1 MRAVRPGKRSQ
12 NRAERAAV
20 WHWRKKRF
28 TYFQRTKGGANHC
41 APSFKE
47 VGLSTDV
54 MIEANGLTKRYGAFR
69 ALDKVSFEVRRGEVV
84 GFLGPNGAGKSTTMR
99 ILTCFISATAGM
111 AKVHGHDVFDEPLEV
126 RRKIGYLPQRAPL
139 YGEMS
144 VWEYLTFVADMRGLD
159 HGTFRK
165 RMKNIVEV
173 CGLATSLGKDIRDLS
188 HGYRQR
194 VGLAQALVHNPPI
207 LILDEPTSDLD
218 PNEKAEV
225 IRYIQEIGKER
236 TILLSTHN
244 LSEVEQACARAIIVS
259 KGRIV
264 ADGALDTIRARTG
277 KVRYVVTIHEKRVFE
292 GGAAKKPP
300 SAEEVQAA
308 LEKLP
313 GVSSVVEL
321 PTDDKAHSFQ
331 VMGTQDGDIRPEI
344 FQLVVAKGWLL
355 LEMRREAQK
364 LEDVFKALTR
374 SDERKDRGRA
384 IVDEPEELAAA
395 EEDEDEDASDEDES
409 DEDESDDDEGED
421 EDEDE
426 SDKDESKSDDK
437 KKKG

>member
-1 MRAVRPGKRSQ
+1 
-12 NRAERAAV
+12 
-20 WHWRKKRF
+20 
-28 TYFQRTKGGANHC
+28 
-41 APSFKE
+41 
-47 VGLSTDV
+47 
-54 MIEANGLTKRYGAFR
+54 
-69 ALDKVSFEVRRGEVV
+69 
-84 GFLGPNGAGKSTTMR
+84 
-99 ILTCFISATAGM
+99 
-111 AKVHGHDVFDEPLEV
+111 
-126 RRKIGYLPQRAPL
+126 
-139 YGEMS
+139 MS

-277 KVRYVVTIHEKRVFE
+277 KVRYVVNVHEKRVFE
-292 GGAAKKPP
+292 GGSAKKPP

-313 GVSSVVEL
+313 GVASVMEL

-331 VMGTQDGDIRPEI
+331 IMGAQDGDIRPEI

-374 SDERKDRGRA
+374 SDERKDRGRTV
-384 IVDEPEELAAA
+384 VDEPEEAAAA
-395 EEDEDEDASDEDES
+395 EEDEDDEDASDEDES
-409 DEDESDDDEGED
+409 DEDESDEDASDED
-421 EDEDE
+421 EDED
-426 SDKDESKSDDK
+426 DDESEDESDDK